1 MRPSCTPNLLAFVP
15 DCPRCVTAVTYAIA
29 YFLPIILR
37 EGMGY
42 GIGASQCLVA
52 PPYGFAGII
61 MFGTAWVGDKYR
73 VRGATVAFNALLCI
87 LGLPMMGFAKGN
99 ATRYVGVFFAVAG
112 SNANIPATMAYQA
125 NNIRGQWT
133 RAFSS
138 ATLVGFGGIGGIVSS
153 VAFRSQDAPEYR
165 PGMWTTIA

>member
-1 MRPSCTPNLLAFVP
+1 MVGLRRLTENKVGGALSDQQPAPFVHDP
-15 DCPRCVTAVTYAIA
+15 
-29 YFLPIILR
+29 
-37 EGMGY
+37 
-42 GIGASQCLVA
+42 
-52 PPYGFAGII
+52 
-61 MFGTAWVGDKYR
+61 
-73 VRGATVAFNALLCI
+73 
-87 LGLPMMGFAKGN
+87 FAKGN

-125 NNIRGQWT
+125 NDVRGQWT